1 MSYRI
6 YPPEVDPT
14 VLETSKLSDKAAE
27 RTVIREFE
35 SGVTAGLVPL
45 DNFSKRLALRC
56 VEAAPVTGVVFALP
70 EGTEVPS
77 EIRNAKSLWVVIT
90 GDQHKLQFLA
100 HNVNIG
106 SYDLITADFPQEV
119 LAIQRRES
127 FRVTVPMDNIM
138 PLEILIS
145 GSYSTPVTPKV
156 IDIGFQGVAVEF
168 ISSQPLQVGTIWS
181 KASFQRGKRK
191 SEKFML
197 QVINVSDPF
206 NLDHYRIGCQLL
218 KPSEKNIL
226 DFETTRNS
234 IQNARVAGRP
244 QKWMQQVSWL

>member
-70 EGTEVPS
+70 AGPEGPS

-127 FRVTVPMDNIM
+127 FRVMVPMDNVM
-138 PLEILIS
+138 PLQILIS

-206 NLDHYRIGCQLL
+206 NLDHYR
-218 KPSEKNIL
+218 
-226 DFETTRNS
+226 
-234 IQNARVAGRP
+234 
-244 QKWMQQVSWL
+244 

>member
-1 MSYRI
+1 MAFRI
-6 YPPEVDPT
+6 YPPEVDPAY
-14 VLETSKLSDKAAE
+14 LETSKLADKAAE

-35 SGVTAGLVPL
+35 SGVTAGLMPL
-45 DNFSKRLALRC
+45 DNFTKRLALRC

-77 EIRNAKSLWVVIT
+77 EIRDAKSLWVVIT
-90 GDQHKLQFLA
+90 SDQYKLQFLA

-106 SYDLITADFPQEV
+106 SYDLITADFPEEV
-119 LAIQRRES
+119 LAVQRRES
-127 FRVTVPMDNIM
+127 FRVSVPLDNVM
-138 PLEILIS
+138 PLQILIS
-145 GSYSTPVTPKV
+145 GSYSTPVMPKV
-156 IDIGFQGVAVEF
+156 IDVGFQGVAVEF
-168 ISSQPLQVGTIWS
+168 VSSQPLQVGTIWS
-181 KASFQRGKRK
+181 NSCFQRGNRK

-197 QVINVSDPF
+197 QVVNVSDPF

-244 QKWMQQVSWL
+244 QNWMQQVSWL